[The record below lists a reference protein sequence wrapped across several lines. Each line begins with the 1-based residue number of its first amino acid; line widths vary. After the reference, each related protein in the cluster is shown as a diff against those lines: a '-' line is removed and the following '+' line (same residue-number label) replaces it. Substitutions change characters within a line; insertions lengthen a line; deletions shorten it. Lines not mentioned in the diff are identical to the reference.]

1 MLARHRR
8 PSDLARR
15 CIRGGAL
22 SPVATALML
31 PLVACGGSTSP
42 PALAY
47 GLPTPAEVSYDV
59 RDSATIS
66 MQALGQSL
74 DLQVES
80 SAVYDLAFARADDGV
95 TVTLTVAELDAT
107 VAVPMAGPITIDE
120 SSVSGDLVFTLD
132 RRGDAALVSAPAVDD
147 AAGQLVPPLQIAHS
161 FFPAL
166 PGTAVRPGDTW
177 TDTIS
182 YDGDGDA
189 AGAGTVGVQ
198 RSVLEYAAVGDTVIA
213 GRPLLQIAFNGT
225 AEIRQTL
232 SMQGMEIEQATDL
245 QLTGHVLWD
254 QQAGLM
260 FERVT
265 ASTGTGSVRVAMMP
279 AELPTRFQSVS
290 RVRLRPQ

>member
-1 MLARHRR
+1 
-8 PSDLARR
+8 
-15 CIRGGAL
+15 
-22 SPVATALML
+22 ML

>member
-1 MLARHRR
+1 
-8 PSDLARR
+8 
-15 CIRGGAL
+15 
-22 SPVATALML
+22 ML
-31 PLVACGGSTSP
+31 PLVACGGGSTSP

-47 GLPTPAEVSYDV
+47 GLPTPAEATYDV
-59 RDSATIS
+59 LDTATIS
-66 MQALGQSL
+66 IQALGQSL
-74 DLQVES
+74 DLRVES

-95 TVTLTVAELDAT
+95 TVTLTVADLDAT
-107 VAVPMAGPITIDE
+107 LAVPMAGPITVDE

-132 RRGDAALVSAPAVDD
+132 RRGDAALVSAPEVDE

-166 PGTAVRPGDTW
+166 PGATVQPGDTW
-177 TDTIS
+177 ADTIS
-182 YDGDGDA
+182 YEDTGDA
-189 AGAGTVGVQ
+189 AGTGTVGLQ

-225 AEIRQTL
+225 SEIRQTI
-232 SMQGMEIEQATDL
+232 SMQGMEIEQSTDL
-245 QLTGHVLWD
+245 RLTGHVLWD

-265 ASTGTGSVRVAMMP
+265 TSTGEGNVRVATMP

-290 RVRLRPQ
+290 RVSLRPE

>member
-1 MLARHRR
+1 MPA
-8 PSDLARR
+8 
-15 CIRGGAL
+15 
-22 SPVATALML
+22 V
-31 PLVACGGSTSP
+31 TS
-42 PALAY
+42 Y
-47 GLPTPAEVSYDV
+47 EVLDT
-59 RDSATIS
+59 ATIS

-80 SAVYDLAFARADDGV
+80 SAVYDLAFARADEGV
-95 TVTLTVAELDAT
+95 TVTLTVADLEAT
-107 VAVPMAGPITIDE
+107 VAVPMAGPITVDE
-120 SSVSGDLVFTLD
+120 TSVRGDLVFTLD
-132 RRGDAALVSAPAVDD
+132 RRGDATLVSAPAVDD

-166 PGTAVRPGDTW
+166 PGRAVRPGDTW

-182 YDGDGDA
+182 YEDAGDA
-189 AGAGTVGVQ
+189 ASAGAVGTQ

-213 GRPLLQIAFNGT
+213 GRPLLRIAFDGT

-254 QQAGLM
+254 LQAGLM

-265 ASTGTGSVRVAMMP
+265 TSTGTGNVRVAMMP

-290 RVRLRPQ
+290 RVRLRTE

>member
-1 MLARHRR
+1 
-8 PSDLARR
+8 
-15 CIRGGAL
+15 
-22 SPVATALML
+22 L
-31 PLVACGGSTSP
+31 PFAACGGGSTSP

-47 GLPTPAEVSYDV
+47 GLPTPAEASYDV
-59 RDSATIS
+59 LDTATIS

-95 TVTLTVAELDAT
+95 TVTLTVADLDAT
-107 VAVPMAGPITIDE
+107 VAVPMAGPITVDE
-120 SSVSGDLVFTLD
+120 SSVAGDLVFTLN
-132 RRGDAALVSAPAVDD
+132 RRGDATLVSAPAVDET
-147 AAGQLVPPLQIAHS
+147 AGQLVPALQIAHS

-182 YDGDGDA
+182 SEDDGAA
-189 AGAGTVGVQ
+189 AGTGAEGVQ
-198 RSVLEYAAVGDTVIA
+198 RSVLEYTAVGDTVIA
-213 GRPLLQIAFNGT
+213 SRPLLEIAFTGT

-232 SMQGMEIEQATDL
+232 TMQGMEIEQATNL
-245 QLTGHVLWD
+245 QITGHVLWD
-254 QQAGLM
+254 LQAGRM

-265 ASTGTGSVRVAMMP
+265 ASTGTGSVRVAMLP

-290 RVRLRPQ
+290 RVRLRPE